1 MVETMKKK
9 RTPMKLIACYMRD
22 VYRLGGNIDRG
33 YVVVDV
39 AGYRTIFPVPTSV
52 IVDLERAGVK
62 RLGGKR
68 GRFKSVSEMRS
79 TLRELGVRRT
89 S

>member
-1 MVETMKKK
+1 MRKKD
-9 RTPMKLIACYMRD
+9 PPIKLVACYVRD

-39 AGYRTIFPVPTSV
+39 AGYRTILPVPTSV
-52 IVDLERAGVK
+52 IVDLESAGVT
-62 RLGGKR
+62 RLGGKS
-68 GRFKSVSEMRS
+68 GRFRTLTEMRHA
-79 TLRELGVRRT
+79 LRKLGVRKT